1 MQSSDSHS
9 LLACMLNSVWRPRA
23 CQVLLVPVRELQA
36 VLNHLEDTKGYLID
50 ARLRCLAIGLALSPT
65 MFR

>member
-1 MQSSDSHS
+1 
-9 LLACMLNSVWRPRA
+9 MLNSVWRPRA